1 MKAVGIIAEYNP
13 FHNGHLYH
21 LNKVKEMFP
30 DDVIVVVLGGNFTQ
44 RGETSI
50 INKWDKA
57 EIVLKHGADIV
68 IELPYPFATQSAD
81 FFAKGSIQILKEM
94 KISKIVF
101 GSESNDSNQLTTTAK
116 LQLNSKEYQ
125 SLIKKYLDQGINYK
139 TAQSKAL
146 KTLTNISI
154 DTPNDILGIS
164 YIKEIIKQNAD
175 IEPITIKRTNDY
187 HDNNINEDI
196 TSATSIREAI
206 KNNVEIKNTVP
217 KETYE
222 KLNNNN
228 IFSIDDYFHI
238 LKYQILTNIDSL
250 DKFQT
255 VDEGIEN
262 RIKKYITSSKSL
274 NELISKIK
282 TKRYTYN
289 KIRRMLTHIMCNFTK
304 EEANIFKDITYLRIL
319 GFSEKG
325 KTYLN
330 SIKKQINLP
339 FVTNFN
345 KNNDKMLDLEFRT
358 TCVYA
363 SILDESEK
371 TKLIE
376 MEYKNSPIR
385 INKNGF

>member
-187 HDNNINEDI
+187 HDNKINEDI

>member
-164 YIKEIIKQNAD
+164 YIKEIIKQNAV

-187 HDNNINEDI
+187 HDNKINEDI